1 MADSNKIGVVGLG
14 LIGAALA
21 QLVAKCLPNMK
32 IIGVDPNDDHT
43 RILHDR
49 LDDFE
54 RRASHTELKDCK
66 YIFIATPPHTISKI
80 AIDILSNTTEDTV
93 VIDLASTKERIVNEV
108 CESSAFSSRF
118 IGGHPLA
125 GGNLIGPSNSSHD
138 TLSGA
143 TFLLTPHKGNT
154 RQTVDETT
162 EFLNQLMFNVRIIGP
177 KNHDQVIA
185 VTSHF
190 PHLLAYTYAKVL
202 VDEIGTSQAQKT
214 AILDSSSRSTRRIS
228 EFASQNS
235 EMWAD
240 IFEEN
245 VEMISTVIDKFILQ
259 LLSFRVQLRQGNFS
273 EVSKCLESAAQMTTI
288 LNEDRG
294 RNNGSK

>member
-1 MADSNKIGVVGLG
+1 MTSNMADSNKIGVVGLG

-21 QLVAKCLPNMK
+21 QLIAKCLPN
-32 IIGVDPNDDHT
+32 ITIVGVDLNDDHAQ
-43 RILHDR
+43 ILHDR

-54 RRASHTELKDCK
+54 RRASHTDLNDCK
-66 YIFIATPPHTISKI
+66 YIFIATPPHTVSDISI
-80 AIDILSNTTEDTV
+80 EVLSNTPEDTV
-93 VIDLASTKERIVNEV
+93 VIDLASTKGRIVTEV
-108 CESSAFSSRF
+108 CEGSEFSSRF

-125 GGNLIGPSNSSHD
+125 GGNLIGPANSSHD

-143 TFLLTPHKGNT
+143 TFLLTPHKDNT
-154 RQTVDETT
+154 KQTVDEAK
-162 EFLNQLMFNVRIIGP
+162 EFLSQLRFNVRIIGP
-177 KNHDQVIA
+177 KSHDQVIA
-185 VTSHF
+185 TTSHF
-190 PHLLAYTYAKVL
+190 PHLLAYTYAKML

-245 VEMISTVIDKFILQ
+245 VEMLSTVIDKFILQ

-294 RNNGSK
+294 A